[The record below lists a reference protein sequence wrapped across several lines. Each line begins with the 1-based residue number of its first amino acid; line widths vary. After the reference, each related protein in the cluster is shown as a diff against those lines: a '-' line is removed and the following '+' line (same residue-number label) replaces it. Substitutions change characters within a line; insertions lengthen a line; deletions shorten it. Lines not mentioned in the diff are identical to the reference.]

1 MNASD
6 PNLGLII
13 AAFLF
18 SIGLFGVM
26 VRRNLLFMLLST
38 EVMLNAVA
46 LAFISAGNKWHQAD
60 GQIMFIMI
68 IAYAAAEASVG
79 LAIVLRLHAAGH
91 ATLDADSCNRLKG

>member
-1 MNASD
+1 MTLND
-6 PNLGLII
+6 PNIGLII
-13 AAFLF
+13 SAFLF

-46 LAFISAGNKWHQAD
+46 LAFISAGSRWQQAD
-60 GQIMFIMI
+60 GQVMFIMI
-68 IAYAAAEASVG
+68 IAFAAAEAAVG